1 MSNFIIF
8 KPFIKIKNVFQKNRF
23 RPLRCKNRILIL
35 KNSEHKFLQKLYFYE
50 KIFRGF
56 FIYPIMIYNG
66 YTNFTPK
73 TPKFLLL

>member
-1 MSNFIIF
+1 M
-8 KPFIKIKNVFQKNRF
+8 FQKNRF
-23 RPLRCKNRILIL
+23 RPLRCEIQIFIIENY
-35 KNSEHKFLQKLYFYE
+35 EHKFFLKFNFYKKL
-50 KIFRGF
+50 FRGF